1 MINFNGYLNYFFPSF
16 LFKGGFKDIIKTDEF
31 LSSYEF
37 LNTVMNM
44 INRRIDSFQWEG
56 LPSSCSERF
65 LEAILLFNGKVC
77 CYKTEEGTL
86 LMLPCVLGPEYN
98 VNGEFLECTVYS
110 ANNEVFEHATVYQ
123 PGIKEYEILSEG
135 IMKKVSTNYD
145 CVVGYENASMYPYIL
160 EILTKAKQIANRERA
175 IDVAVEAM
183 KQPII
188 INAPEEQVKGILEK
202 FRKVRNNEPI
212 ILEYNPLQKETK
224 AEVLQ
229 TNVNPEFIKVLRED
243 LNCVKDWEGE
253 LAGFNT
259 NPSHKRERNTV
270 DEVNANNELIDSNVN
285 RGLLWRR
292 KFCEDVNNAF
302 GTNISVKFRYEA
314 KEPEYYDYN
323 YMPNNKEEVFEYEPD
338 SNKNI

>member
-1 MINFNGYLNYFFPSF
+1 MINFNGYLNYFFPSY
-16 LFKGGFKDIIKTDEF
+16 LFKGGFKDIVKTDEF
-31 LSSYEF
+31 LNNYEF
-37 LNTVMNM
+37 LNTVMNL
-44 INRRIDSFQWEG
+44 INRRLDSFKWSG
-56 LPSSCSERF
+56 LPKSCSERY
-65 LEAILLFNGKVC
+65 LEAILLFNGKVA

-160 EILTKAKQIANRERA
+160 EILTKAKQISNRERA
-175 IDVAVEAM
+175 IDVAVESM
-183 KQPII
+183 KQPLII
-188 INAPEEQVKGILEK
+188 TAPEEQVKSILEK

-212 ILEYNPLQKETK
+212 ILEYNPLQKDSK

-229 TNVNPEFIKVLRED
+229 TGVNAEFIKILRED
-243 LNCVKDWEGE
+243 LNCVKDWESE
-253 LAGFNT
+253 LAGFNS

-270 DEVNANNELIDSNVN
+270 DEVNANNELIDANQD
-285 RGLLWRR
+285 RGLLWRK
-292 KFCEDVNNAF
+292 KFCEDVNTAF
-302 GTNISVKFRYEA
+302 GLNLGVEFRYKHE
-314 KEPEYYDYN
+314 EMNSLLDD
-323 YMPNNKEEVFEYEPD
+323 NKEDDDNEYEYEYD
-338 SNKNI
+338 TNENL